1 MTLKVLIEKNLL
13 KNESEGKVMY
23 KDLLP
28 IGSVVK
34 ISDAERYVMIC
45 GRIVVPEGTD
55 RIYDYV
61 GCVYPEGISSSN
73 DMVFFNRD
81 AIELLYFVGFQ
92 DVQEL
97 TYRGEVLDEIGEL
110 AVVDGEI
117 VPVNDDKID
126 L

>member
-1 MTLKVLIEKNLL
+1 
-13 KNESEGKVMY
+13 MY

-34 ISDAERYVMIC
+34 LLETERFVMIV
-45 GRIVVPEGTD
+45 GRIVVPEGVDT
-55 RIYDYV
+55 IYDYV
-61 GCVYPEGISSSN
+61 GCVYPEGISSSD

-81 AIELLYFVGFQ
+81 SIEMLVFVGLQ

-97 TYRGEVLDEIGEL
+97 TYRSEVLDELGEL

-117 VPVNDDKID
+117 VPVVDDEEVDTSI
-126 L
+126 

>member
-1 MTLKVLIEKNLL
+1 
-13 KNESEGKVMY
+13 MY

-34 ISDAERYVMIC
+34 LLETERFVMIV
-45 GRIVVPEGTD
+45 GRIVVPEGVDT
-55 RIYDYV
+55 IYDYV
-61 GCVYPEGISSSN
+61 GCISSSD

-81 AIELLYFVGFQ
+81 SIEMLVFVGLQ

-97 TYRGEVLDEIGEL
+97 TYRSEVLDELGEL

-117 VPVNDDKID
+117 VPVVDDEEVDTSI
-126 L
+126 

>member
-1 MTLKVLIEKNLL
+1 
-13 KNESEGKVMY
+13 MY